1 MEHTARFEGSDELYH
16 NGVCYK
22 GTDQVGKLCR
32 VLQNGKLSIFRTGKV
47 VITVDVE
54 KRAEQSLTEND
65 KRLSY
70 TKYKPFDVT
79 RVTA

>member
-1 MEHTARFEGSDELYH
+1 MEHTARFEGSSELHH

-47 VITVDVE
+47 VMTVDVE

-65 KRLSY
+65 KRFGY
-70 TKYKPFDVT
+70 TKYTPFDIL